1 MRRIKVVD
9 SSELAVAKFLIY
21 LFIWG
26 PFTVTFISLIYGT
39 YKKEIVKEKRNH
51 YLALKPYQNII
62 ISSK

>member
-26 PFTVTFISLIYGT
+26 PFTVKFISQIYGT
-39 YKKEIVKEKRNH
+39 YKKEIVKENK
-51 YLALKPYQNII
+51 KPLSRIETLPKYNNF
-62 ISSK
+62 